1 MNITD
6 PGLILGSSISSPDL
20 PSSPRS
26 LNPTSNHLT
35 VLWDITFGIQLSLA
49 LTHLNKYIFRTL
61 GYEKFMLSH
70 GGTRLNQ
77 AIFLLV
83 NIWLVVGWAWQLMEE
98 AKVLRE
104 ENVQRLKEEIEYWD
118 REIERLEGLL
128 EVCLLSYLWRD
139 DDTDDEQQKQIEE
152 QLLGGQKKVERAA
165 AARMVV
171 DDDGEIR
178 LAKLGSP
185 FEVRRRGIG
194 VANKGLKG
202 PSPLYKSQF

>member
-1 MNITD
+1 MSSDTNRSSFMNITD
-6 PGLILGSSISSPDL
+6 PGLILGSSISSPDF

-26 LNPTSNHLT
+26 LNPTSNPLT
-35 VLWDITFGIQLSLA
+35 VLWDITFGIPLSLA

-128 EVCLLSYLWRD
+128 E
-139 DDTDDEQQKQIEE
+139 QKQIEE

-165 AARMVV
+165 PARMVV